1 MPTPLARYCDHR
13 SLEYSIPERE
23 ANCLFFLLNR
33 SIELRKMRHV
43 KYVLGGI
50 DSLASYWTS
59 LDASKPWLCY
69 WILHSLDLLGYKI
82 PKELAQR

>member
-1 MPTPLARYCDHR
+1 
-13 SLEYSIPERE
+13 
-23 ANCLFFLLNR
+23 
-33 SIELRKMRHV
+33 MRHV

-82 PKELAQR
+82 PEKLAQR

>member
-1 MPTPLARYCDHR
+1 M
-13 SLEYSIPERE
+13 
-23 ANCLFFLLNR
+23 LN

-82 PKELAQR
+82 PEKLAQR